1 MASKD
6 ARRLNP
12 GIQVD
17 LLYVGIGS
25 AVDPHL
31 ERKTSEVSNMGIKN
45 SQILSGGANPSAVYA
60 LQSADQTSGSLI
72 MLIPA

>member
-1 MASKD
+1 MASHD
-6 ARRLNP
+6 ARRVNP

-25 AVDPHL
+25 KVNPHL
-31 ERKTSEVSNMGIKN
+31 IRETSDVPPFGMKN
-45 SQILSGGANPSAVYA
+45 SQILSGGANPSLVYA
-60 LQSADQTSGSLI
+60 INPNASGSLI

>member
-25 AVDPHL
+25 AVGPHL
-31 ERKTSEVSNMGIKN
+31 ERKTSEVPSFGLKN
-45 SQILSGGANPSAVYA
+45 SQVLSGGASPNLANAISWPG
-60 LQSADQTSGSLI
+60 SGSLV
-72 MLIPA
+72 MLTPA